1 MKGIVFD
8 VKRYSIHDGPGLR
21 TTVFLKGCPLRCAWC
36 HNPESQKL
44 EPQIVYYKEKCI
56 GCLTCRDVCRFN
68 AVDVSENGIS
78 INKNCTM
85 CGECAE
91 NCPTNALNII
101 GREYE
106 AQELADEILKD
117 EIFFN
122 EGGGITIS
130 GGEPFSQKEFLFE
143 LLDIIKQR
151 RIHIALDT
159 TGYTDEELIL
169 KAAEYTDLFLYDLKH
184 MDSLKH
190 KQYTCVSNEKILD
203 NLKSISAYGAKI
215 AVRIPII
222 PSINDSYENMK
233 QTAEFIY
240 ALKGIISV
248 DLLPYHNMMSD
259 KYKRLKM
266 PFLMGSIKKPG
277 DERIEKLKTMFENY
291 GFLVN
296 IGG

>member
-8 VKRYSIHDGPGLR
+8 IKRYSIHDGPGLR

-91 NCPTNALNII
+91 NCPTNALDII

-117 EIFFN
+117 ELFFN
-122 EGGGITIS
+122 AGGGITIS
-130 GGEPFSQKEFLFE
+130 GGEPFVQKEFLFE

-190 KQYTCVSNEKILD
+190 KQYTGVSNEKILN

-215 AVRIPII
+215 AIRIPIV

-233 QTAEFIY
+233 QTAEFISQ
-240 ALKGIISV
+240 LKGIISV
-248 DLLPYHNMMSD
+248 DLLPYHDMMAD

-266 PFLMGSIKKPG
+266 PFLMGSIKKPE
-277 DERIEKLKTMFENY
+277 DEKMEELKKMFEDY